1 MAERPRG
8 ACLSDAKWRQ
18 CACRSL
24 VGIDH
29 TWRCESTS
37 PKLFEKCNHQNPFA
51 PRYRSGALDA
61 PWKIRPLAL
70 RSAASLVSPHG
81 SHAHRV
87 RCARAMRARCR
98 AASDRECA
106 SRAPCRQ
113 GRTGSAGRAADS
125 SSTMPGASS
134 DAMCSVT
141 FRRDAPQPHEVRALA
156 SHPCQALLLHLFP
169 RSCVGDSSVRCCRRR
184 LAHKSSPSP
193 NASPTHDPHAHTHRD
208 GYASPTS
215 QPVTIQRHDGPAS
228 HAAQA

>member
-1 MAERPRG
+1 MQNG
-8 ACLSDAKWRQ
+8 ASVLADLA
-18 CACRSL
+18 L
-24 VGIDH
+24 VSATPGGV
-29 TWRCESTS
+29 
-37 PKLFEKCNHQNPFA
+37 NPPLRNFLKNA
-51 PRYRSGALDA
+51 ITKTPSRLGTGRDALDA

-169 RSCVGDSSVRCCRRR
+169 RSCVGDSSVRCSLYGFLPECPSTDR
-184 LAHKSSPSP
+184 L
-193 NASPTHDPHAHTHRD
+193 
-208 GYASPTS
+208 
-215 QPVTIQRHDGPAS
+215 
-228 HAAQA
+228 